1 MFEAETENQS
11 LATGAHPQI
20 AALLVAGA
28 SRSTLCRAHGELIS
42 AAVVTRACSSIA
54 THEDLAIF
62 RKSIRGRP
70 TKSNKE
76 HS

>member
-11 LATGAHPQI
+11 LATGANPQVP
-20 AALLVAGA
+20 ALLVAGG
-28 SRSTLCRAHGELIS
+28 SRSALCRAHGELFS
-42 AAVVTRACSSIA
+42 DAVVTRASSSIA

-70 TKSNKE
+70 TSNKE